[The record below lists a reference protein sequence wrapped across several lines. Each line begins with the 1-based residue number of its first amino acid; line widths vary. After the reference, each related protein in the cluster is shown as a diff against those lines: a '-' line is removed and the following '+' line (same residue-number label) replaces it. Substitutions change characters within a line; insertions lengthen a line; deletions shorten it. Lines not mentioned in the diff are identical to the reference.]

1 MYAKDPFALSVNSVS
16 EIDEASLS
24 DIMPDLSEAFP
35 LLDVE
40 LSRLQEGD
48 EPRSQGNVEFN

>member
-24 DIMPDLSEAFP
+24 DIMPDLSEALP

-48 EPRSQGNVEFN
+48 EPRSQENVEFN

>member
-1 MYAKDPFALSVNSVS
+1 MNSVI
-16 EIDEASLS
+16 EIDEAALS
-24 DIMPDLSEAFP
+24 DILPDLREAVP

-48 EPRSQGNVEFN
+48 EPRSHENVEFN

>member
-48 EPRSQGNVEFN
+48 EPRSHENVEFN

>member
-1 MYAKDPFALSVNSVS
+1 MNSVS

-48 EPRSQGNVEFN
+48 EPRSQENVEFN

>member
-48 EPRSQGNVEFN
+48 EPRSQENVEFN

>member
-1 MYAKDPFALSVNSVS
+1 MESVS

-24 DIMPDLSEAFP
+24 DILPDLSDAFP

-48 EPRSQGNVEFN
+48 APRSQENVEFN